1 MKKWFLVIF
10 LSFSVFVFAQPNL
23 PYKLG
28 EYSEFTISFGLI
40 DVGYA
45 DLEIVETIKIGNK
58 NTFHIVGKG
67 KTTRFFDFVFKV
79 RDIYE
84 TYIDTSTL
92 LPLKFI
98 REISEGGYC
107 INQKYNF
114 FHSDSIVQTQ
124 DSIFKI
130 PINTQDMLSAL
141 FYART
146 FNKANLKKSNSFF
159 VPIFMDDENYFL
171 EILYLEN
178 EILESKWGKVNC
190 MVFKP
195 KMQEGRVFED
205 EETMKVWITDD
216 PNHLLMKVE
225 TKIWAGTIRAILTD
239 YKLLKT
245 PLSIVK
251 TVK

>member
-1 MKKWFLVIF
+1 MK
-10 LSFSVFVFAQPNL
+10 
-23 PYKLG
+23 
-28 EYSEFTISFGLI
+28 
-40 DVGYA
+40 
-45 DLEIVETIKIGNK
+45 
-58 NTFHIVGKG
+58 
-67 KTTRFFDFVFKV
+67 
-79 RDIYE
+79 
-84 TYIDTSTL
+84 
-92 LPLKFI
+92 
-98 REISEGGYC
+98 
-107 INQKYNF
+107 NQKYNF

-225 TKIWAGTIRAILTD
+225 TKIWAGTIRAVLTD

-245 PLSIVK
+245 PLSIIQ

>member
-1 MKKWFLVIF
+1 MKKVLLVIF
-10 LSFSVFVFAQPNL
+10 LNCSVSVFAQSNL
-23 PYKLG
+23 PYKVG
-28 EYSEFTISFGLI
+28 EYSEFTISFGPI
-40 DVGYA
+40 NVGYA
-45 DLEIVETIKIGNK
+45 DLEVFEMKKIGNK

-67 KTTRFFDFVFKV
+67 KTSLFFDYFFKV

-98 REISEGGYC
+98 RDINEGGHY

-114 FHSDSIVQTQ
+114 FHNNNIVQTQ
-124 DSIFKI
+124 DSVFEI
-130 PINTQDMLSAL
+130 PFNAQDMLSAL

-146 FNKANLKKSNSFF
+146 FNKSDLKQSNSFF
-159 VPIFMDDENYFL
+159 VPIFMDNENYFL
-171 EILYLEN
+171 EILYLYN
-178 EILESKWGKVNC
+178 EILETKWGKVNC

-205 EETMKVWITDD
+205 GEQMKIWITDD
-216 PNHLLMKVE
+216 FNHLLIKVE
-225 TKIWAGTIRAILTD
+225 AKIWDVTIKGVLTD

-245 PLSIVK
+245 PLSIIQPVK
-251 TVK
+251 